1 MLILMI
7 TVFAIASKVFLWE
20 FCEKWQ
26 KKAFAEE
33 TTIRKSVSK
42 GIIYSV
48 RKKDHI
54 IWIIT
59 KYHQVIEL
67 TGEVVG

>member
-54 IWIIT
+54 I
-59 KYHQVIEL
+59 
-67 TGEVVG
+67 